1 MCRICIDG
9 PRPAPITLG
18 DFHAML
24 ASLLRGFGNELA
36 TVICLRN
43 RRTNPAHAAL
53 LAIATGSELG
63 LA

>member
-1 MCRICIDG
+1 
-9 PRPAPITLG
+9 LG